1 MPSCGTFCVW
11 FCVDVTPGTVPK
23 VKPASVR
30 VGWKNAGG
38 IAEANAYNYEGTMDY
53 KDPDDPARF
62 VLAFV
67 PSCTCPSESSRCAFS
82 QRSHCHLLIS
92 VPCFFPTL
100 SLTVSV
106 HRPNM
111 GTGYL
116 QGGRDYF
123 RVNDAGENTDTRVR
137 EICPAVGF
145 SCR

>member
-1 MPSCGTFCVW
+1 M
-11 FCVDVTPGTVPK
+11 
-23 VKPASVR
+23 R
-30 VGWKNAGG
+30 VFP
-38 IAEANAYNYEGTMDY
+38 TLPLSPFDLCL
-53 KDPDDPARF
+53 F
-62 VLAFV
+62 
-67 PSCTCPSESSRCAFS
+67 
-82 QRSHCHLLIS
+82 
-92 VPCFFPTL
+92 FFPTL

>member
-1 MPSCGTFCVW
+1 VW
-11 FCVDVTPGTVPK
+11 FFVDVTPGTVPK

-38 IAEANAYNYEGTMDY
+38 IAEANAYNYEGTKDY
-53 KDPDDPARF
+53 KDPDDPARC
-62 VLAFV
+62 VSAFV
-67 PSCTCPSESSRCAFS
+67 PSCRCSSVSSIKMRVLSTRTLTPFDL
-82 QRSHCHLLIS
+82 RPL
-92 VPCFFPTL
+92 FFTPT
-100 SLTVSV
+100 

-137 EICPAVGF
+137 AICPAVGF